1 MRHNGITWALGFA
14 LITVACT
21 RTNERPVGAPMQIA
35 TPLGLPPVPVP
46 ADNPVTAET
55 VALGRKLFY
64 DRKLSTNDVLSC
76 ASCHNPQFGFSDGQR
91 VSTGVEGKT
100 GTRNAPTVL
109 NAAYGTNQFWDGRA
123 TSLEEQSAGP
133 IANPIEM
140 NQKHDVC
147 VSRLNEDPAY
157 VAEFAKAFGPGPI
170 TMGKIEKA
178 LASFERTAISGN
190 SQFDRYEYGGDK
202 TALSPA
208 AIRGLAIFKDKNKGN
223 CVTCHNIGSKHALFT
238 DGKFHNLGV
247 GVNAE
252 GELVDQGRFVHTK
265 LETDTGS
272 FKTPTLRN
280 IAQSAPYMHDGSLKT
295 LRDVVDFYAGGGNS
309 NPHLDKDMKPLN
321 LTRAERDDLVAF
333 LESLTGETP
342 PDIGPPST
350 K

>member
-1 MRHNGITWALGFA
+1 MRPNGITWALGFA

-21 RTNERPVGAPMQIA
+21 RTNERPVGAPVQIA

-46 ADNPVTAET
+46 ADNPVTVET

-100 GTRNAPTVL
+100 GKRNAPTVL
-109 NAAYGTNQFWDGRA
+109 NAAYGANQFWDGRA

-157 VAEFAKAFGPGPI
+157 VAEFEKAFGPGPI
-170 TMGKIEKA
+170 TMGKIQKA
-178 LASFERTAISGN
+178 LASFDVRRSAAIPRSI
-190 SQFDRYEYGGDK
+190 DIEYGGRQDC
-202 TALSPA
+202 ASPA

-223 CVTCHNIGSKHALFT
+223 CVTCHTIDSKHALFT
-238 DGKFHNLGV
+238 DGKFHNLGI
-247 GVNAE
+247 GVNSE

-265 LETDTGS
+265 LETDTGA
-272 FKTPTLRN
+272 FKTRPFGTL
-280 IAQSAPYMHDGSLKT
+280 
-295 LRDVVDFYAGGGNS
+295 LRARR
-309 NPHLDKDMKPLN
+309 
-321 LTRAERDDLVAF
+321 TCTTEA
-333 LESLTGETP
+333 
-342 PDIGPPST
+342 
-350 K
+350 